1 VTNTVFQKLLES
13 SHFQDAMPRMYRNF
27 KSTMVFSDSNKNFVE
42 FSNGFHEYTS
52 HQTRSWPVELRT
64 QAGQDSIYKEPV
76 NHHHSI
82 SGSNLAI
89 PFNVNESKLSQEDY
103 YSIYS
108 SIFYTEPP
116 AESENDLL
124 IPGLRYL
131 SNNYLIFEMPPTHKV
146 INYKEA
152 YREDDSSR
160 EKEFFIPIPW
170 QVYIAVFDPD
180 TMRLLS
186 VQMYFSN
193 SPLTSFN
200 QNIYLPPILNFYSS
214 GMLCR
219 PFFETIEDIEKYPKN
234 ITGVFASAYDWIWNS
249 GYNFDIVEPISE
261 FICSPRFK
269 GFLDLIPDTPDN
281 QFIKHT
287 LRSVVGPSNHLGP
300 TYVHHFFKLWQQLDL
315 FQVTNLQWTPFCVEA
330 DFFGSSSTVYD
341 EQIFNDFLNNN
352 SFVLTE
358 YYDDESDPDD
368 GYITEEDALNHSEYR
383 AAIRA
388 KVAMHD
394 TTLLDAL
401 KVSERFMVLN
411 KIVTQNFSNSSSF
424 RSFINKIFS
433 KISSF
438 V

>member
-13 SHFQDAMPRMYRNF
+13 PHFQDAMPRMYRNF

-42 FSNGFHEYTS
+42 FSNGFHEYST
-52 HQTRSWPVELRT
+52 HQTRSWPVELRN
-64 QAGQDSIYKEPV
+64 QAAQDSIYKEPI
-76 NHHHSI
+76 NHQHSI

-89 PFNVNESKLSQEDY
+89 PFSVNEFKLSQEDY

-131 SNNYLIFEMPPTHKV
+131 SGNYLIFEMPPTHKV

-170 QVYIAVFDPD
+170 QVYVAVFDPD

-287 LRSVVGPSNHLGP
+287 LRSVVGPNNHLGP

-315 FQVTNLQWTPFCVEA
+315 YQVTNLQWTPFCVEA

-341 EQIFNDFLNNN
+341 EQIFNDFLDNN

-358 YYDDESDPDD
+358 YYDEEADPDD
-368 GYITEEDALNHSEYR
+368 GYITEEDVLNHSEYR

-388 KVAMHD
+388 KVAMRD

-411 KIVTQNFSNSSSF
+411 KIVTQNFNNSSSF